1 MSEATVRNS
10 TSTDAK
16 TSLGSVGAAVNRPEP
31 ARKIEQLGTGQAA
44 WRRLRHDKAS
54 MIALGFIVFLVLMAV
69 FAPVLASVTGHDPAQ
84 QYREIGLTATGLP
97 TGPGHDFWFGA
108 DQLGRDELVRIAY
121 GARVSLLV
129 GVVASMCGSFIAV
142 VIGVL
147 AGYFGGWVDNVL
159 SRITDFVMTI
169 PFLLCALALVSVF
182 GASIRMCLFVVIFF
196 SWAVTGRVIRA
207 QVQVLKK
214 KEFVEAARSLG
225 ASDASIIVKDI
236 LPNLTETIIVYTTQG
251 IPSCIVF
258 EASLSFLG
266 MGIVPP
272 TPSWGGMLSE
282 AAGNSIYMVAPW
294 LVFFPGLF
302 LLMTTLSFNILGD
315 GLRDALDPK
324 AGRRMLAKRR
334 RRKGAAAVAAVTP
347 IAAQVS
353 AARDDIAAA
362 SSSEPTS
369 SAAKPSTVST
379 SSATAKEGD

>member
-334 RRKGAAAVAAVTP
+334 RRKGPAAVAAVTP

>member
-1 MSEATVRNS
+1 MSEATVRNR

-16 TSLGSVGAAVNRPEP
+16 TSLGAIGAAGNKPTP
-31 ARKIEQLGTGQAA
+31 ARKIEQLGAGQAT

-54 MIALGFIVFLVLMAV
+54 MIALGFIVLLVLMAV
-69 FAPVLASVTGHDPAQ
+69 FAPALAAITGHDPAQ

-97 TGPGHDFWFGA
+97 TGPGKAFWFGA

-129 GVVASMCGSFIAV
+129 GVVASMCGSLIAV

-324 AGRRMLAKRR
+324 AGRRMLARKRK
-334 RRKGAAAVAAVTP
+334 RKGAAAVAAVAPVTAQ
-347 IAAQVS
+347 IAA
-353 AARDDIAAA
+353 ADDDIAAA
-362 SSSEPTS
+362 KSAEATSSTPASSST
-369 SAAKPSTVST
+369 SAASMT
-379 SSATAKEGD
+379 KEGD

>member
-16 TSLGSVGAAVNRPEP
+16 SSLGSVGS
-31 ARKIEQLGTGQAA
+31 ARNKVHGRASGRKVEQLSTGQAT
-44 WRRLRHDKAS
+44 WRRLRRDKAS
-54 MIALGFIVFLVLMAV
+54 MIALGFIVFLILLAV

-84 QYREIGLTATGLP
+84 QYRETGMTANGLP
-97 TGPGHDFWFGA
+97 TGPSAEFWFGA

-129 GVVASMCGSFIAV
+129 GVVASMCGSLIAV
-142 VIGVL
+142 IIGVL
-147 AGYFGGWVDNVL
+147 AGYFGGWVDTIL

-182 GASIRMCLFVVIFF
+182 GASIGMCLFVVIFF

-324 AGRRMLAKRR
+324 AGRRMLAKRKR
-334 RRKGAAAVAAVTP
+334 GRGVKAVAHAMPVV
-347 IAAQVS
+347 AQVS
-353 AARDDIAAA
+353 AAKSDIALA
-362 SSSEPTS
+362 TS
-369 SAAKPSTVST
+369 SAVSSLAT
-379 SSATAKEGD
+379 PAISSQASMKGDE